1 MTFKLTAAAFLT
13 GALLSSFKSGAVDA
27 SVYVPPH
34 QPNPSNSVV
43 FFDIGV
49 KEGSSMFPSTKTS
62 PMGHVEMELFDDTA
76 PITARNFRELCRG
89 GRTLPDGRP
98 LHYKGAPF
106 HRIIPDFMIQ
116 GGDITR
122 GDGTGGAS
130 IFGAAFKDET
140 FKGKAGQHKGP
151 GILSMANSGRNTN
164 GSQFFICTVPCS
176 WLDGRH
182 VVFGQVTKGY
192 DVVKKLEKLGS
203 PHGKPSAP
211 RHHHGVRGAAG
222 PQVVS
227 QYISSNVVCGDLTPC
242 RLAFSILYFFY
253 KQLTKWKEKTKRKI
267 FNWVDLL
274 GALRC
279 CCGAVI
285 RSPVRVG
292 DALSRRR
299 PATVWCLWN
308 HREAKEK
315 ETGLDSFML
324 PSLSL
329 SLDDRRL
336 TSEEHKKRLNRLRPS
351 FQSHI
356 PSIVL
361 VLPPML
367 IARHPTSS
375 PTSFLALASEVSTED
390 PICSGLQGQ
399 YTVGLHILALW
410 IVLLA
415 SFLGVALP
423 LLGKRVARLKL
434 PDYVYAVGK
443 SMGTGVVLTVGL
455 IHMMGEAAEKFEA
468 SCVPRR
474 FAEAYDSWAF
484 LIASIS
490 MIVMHALDIVIGEVV
505 QDWYRRRMMSSSG
518 AGRQPLPDPGYP
530 SVADGSLSREQIP
543 GDYALL
549 ERELFPDSEKQRR
562 RIAAGHQHGAVVPLD
577 MTGIQRVVAA
587 VCMEFGVTLHS
598 VLVGLDLGVTGN
610 DEVKV
615 LMVALLFHQLFEG
628 LAMGSRLADAN
639 FKLSMEFLLTVIFAL
654 RPWALRRHLRD
665 GVLRAGLHLRRHSRV
680 PGPVADAGRFP
691 KDMQR
696 FGGSSVGRRRLM
708 KKLGLFGGLWV
719 GAGFMFYYV
728 CCICFMVSIPV
739 TSRADCLSLEFEHKN
754 VKLYIYFITV
764 SYWVSFSSTD
774 YVDMNI
780 YELFVPFLCGA
791 HYFFIFNTISAK
803 LSKQFAFIS
812 RLLKM
817 TDILDSNT
825 VSDADDDAICN
836 GLSSFYSSG
845 IHVVALFVVLT
856 ASVVGA
862 MLPILGK
869 RVPQLRLP
877 DYVYAMGKC
886 MGTGVMLTPKISRL
900 PAFRRPSEAYDSW
913 AFLIASIAI
922 ILMHALDIVIGE
934 IVHGWYERRAA
945 AAATE
950 YPEVERPCHH
960 GKCSEEQCLEEN
972 IDMSEASDHNSNSEV
987 PAVVG
992 DVPCE
997 DHGCEGHQH
1006 GAVVPLDMTGI
1017 QRVVAAVCMEF
1028 GVTLHSVLV
1037 LMVALLFHQ
1046 LFEGL
1051 AMGSRLADANFKL
1064 SMEFLLT
1071 VIFALS
1077 APLGVGVGIAA
1088 ITASPTSLSGATYVM
1103 VSSVLDSICGG
1114 ILVYLALSLM
1124 LVDFP
1129 RTCNDLLGLFG
1140 GLWVGAGFMFYYV
1153 CCICF
1158 MVSIPVTSRAD
1169 CLSLEFE
1176 HKNVKLYIYFI
1187 TVSYWV
1193 SFSST
1198 DYVDMN
1204 IYELFVPFL
1213 CGAHYF
1219 FIFNTISAKLSKQ
1232 FAFISRLLKMTD
1244 ILDSNTVSDADDD
1257 AICNGLSSFYSSGIH
1272 VVALF
1277 VVLTASVVGAMLPI
1291 LGKRVPQLRLPDYV
1305 YAMGKCM
1312 GTGVM
1317 LTVGLIHMMGDA
1329 AENFEASC
1337 VPQAFSEAYDSWAF
1351 LIASIAII
1359 LMHAL
1364 DIVIG
1369 EIVHGW
1375 YERRAAAAAT
1385 EYPEVERPCHHGK
1398 CSEEQCLEENIDMSE
1413 ASDHNSNSEVP
1424 AVVGDVP
1431 CEDHG
1436 CEGHQHGA
1444 VVPLDMTGIQRV
1456 VAAVCMEFGVTL
1468 HSVLVGLDLGV
1479 TGNDEVKVL
1488 MVALLFHQLFEGL
1501 AMGSRLADAEFKLSW
1516 EIVMMLVFSLR
1527 PARRWC
1533 RHRCDYRLP
1542 DILSGATYVM
1552 VSSVLDSICGG
1563 ILVYLALSLMLVD
1576 FPKDMRRLCSRE
1588 APHATWK
1595 KLGLFGGLWVGAGVM
1610 MLIGKWC

>member
-1 MTFKLTAAAFLT
+1 MQEEKKAAMEEQKENYLRAFVSMEGRERLTRIAQVKPQRAAA
-13 GALLSSFKSGAVDA
+13 
-27 SVYVPPH
+27 
-34 QPNPSNSVV
+34 
-43 FFDIGV
+43 
-49 KEGSSMFPSTKTS
+49 
-62 PMGHVEMELFDDTA
+62 VEMHIIRGVQQGRLQP
-76 PITARNFRELCRG
+76 PISDEQVREL
-89 GRTLPDGRP
+89 
-98 LHYKGAPF
+98 
-106 HRIIPDFMIQ
+106 
-116 GGDITR
+116 
-122 GDGTGGAS
+122 
-130 IFGAAFKDET
+130 
-140 FKGKAGQHKGP
+140 
-151 GILSMANSGRNTN
+151 
-164 GSQFFICTVPCS
+164 
-176 WLDGRH
+176 
-182 VVFGQVTKGY
+182 
-192 DVVKKLEKLGS
+192 
-203 PHGKPSAP
+203 
-211 RHHHGVRGAAG
+211 
-222 PQVVS
+222 
-227 QYISSNVVCGDLTPC
+227 LT
-242 RLAFSILYFFY
+242 
-253 KQLTKWKEKTKRKI
+253 QL
-267 FNWVDLL
+267 
-274 GALRC
+274 
-279 CCGAVI
+279 
-285 RSPVRVG
+285 
-292 DALSRRR
+292 
-299 PATVWCLWN
+299 
-308 HREAKEK
+308 
-315 ETGLDSFML
+315 
-324 PSLSL
+324 
-329 SLDDRRL
+329 
-336 TSEEHKKRLNRLRPS
+336 SEETDVSKNQIKIIRKNTDDDCLH
-351 FQSHI
+351 
-356 PSIVL
+356 
-361 VLPPML
+361 
-367 IARHPTSS
+367 T
-375 PTSFLALASEVSTED
+375 LASEVSTED
-390 PICSGLQGQ
+390 PICSRLQGQ

-423 LLGKRVARLKL
+423 LLDKRVARLKL

-549 ERELFPDSEKQRR
+549 ERELFPDSERETAPPHRR
-562 RIAAGHQHGAVVPLD
+562 SDGYGCEGHQHGAVVPLD

-610 DEVKV
+610 DEVK
-615 LMVALLFHQLFEG
+615 
-628 LAMGSRLADAN
+628 
-639 FKLSMEFLLTVIFAL
+639 
-654 RPWALRRHLRD
+654 
-665 GVLRAGLHLRRHSRV
+665 
-680 PGPVADAGRFP
+680 
-691 KDMQR
+691 
-696 FGGSSVGRRRLM
+696 
-708 KKLGLFGGLWV
+708 
-719 GAGFMFYYV
+719 
-728 CCICFMVSIPV
+728 
-739 TSRADCLSLEFEHKN
+739 
-754 VKLYIYFITV
+754 
-764 SYWVSFSSTD
+764 
-774 YVDMNI
+774 
-780 YELFVPFLCGA
+780 
-791 HYFFIFNTISAK
+791 
-803 LSKQFAFIS
+803 
-812 RLLKM
+812 
-817 TDILDSNT
+817 
-825 VSDADDDAICN
+825 
-836 GLSSFYSSG
+836 
-845 IHVVALFVVLT
+845 
-856 ASVVGA
+856 
-862 MLPILGK
+862 
-869 RVPQLRLP
+869 
-877 DYVYAMGKC
+877 
-886 MGTGVMLTPKISRL
+886 
-900 PAFRRPSEAYDSW
+900 
-913 AFLIASIAI
+913 
-922 ILMHALDIVIGE
+922 
-934 IVHGWYERRAA
+934 
-945 AAATE
+945 
-950 YPEVERPCHH
+950 
-960 GKCSEEQCLEEN
+960 
-972 IDMSEASDHNSNSEV
+972 
-987 PAVVG
+987 
-992 DVPCE
+992 
-997 DHGCEGHQH
+997 
-1006 GAVVPLDMTGI
+1006 
-1017 QRVVAAVCMEF
+1017 
-1028 GVTLHSVLV
+1028 V

-1129 RTCNDLLGLFG
+1129 KDMQRFGGSSVGRRRRLMKKLGLFG

-1413 ASDHNSNSEVP
+1413 ASDHNSNPLVT

-1516 EIVMMLVFSLR
+1516 EIVMMLVFSLSA
-1527 PARRWC
+1527 PLGVGVGIAAITAS
-1533 RHRCDYRLP
+1533 P
-1542 DILSGATYVM
+1542 TSLSGATYVM